1 MRGLK
6 DRTVLV
12 TGAANGIGAATA
24 RRLAEEG
31 CAIGILD
38 VDTAAGE
45 DVAGEIA
52 ARGGRANF
60 YPVDI
65 TDYGGGVPRGGELR
79 GHLRAGLISRQ
90 QCRLG
95 PCLQFPRYGA

>member
-52 ARGGRANF
+52 ARGRRAKF

-65 TDYGGGVPRGGELR
+65 SHYEAGSPAGGGFEATFGAGSFFVNNAGWD
-79 GHLRAGLISRQ
+79 RA
-90 QCRLG
+90 CN
-95 PCLQFPRYGA
+95 